1 MVRNLVRAVPG
12 EDSAEEAADP
22 QVGVVRFEVVD
33 TGIGISPEAQLQ
45 LFAPFTETGPSE
57 ADKKAVL
64 HENARRFYS
73 LGTPAL

>member
-1 MVRNLVRAVPG
+1 MLENQ
-12 EDSAEEAADP
+12 DM
-22 QVGVVRFEVVD
+22 
-33 TGIGISPEAQLQ
+33 
-45 LFAPFTETGPSE
+45 SE

>member
-1 MVRNLVRAVPG
+1 MK
-12 EDSAEEAADP
+12 
-22 QVGVVRFEVVD
+22 
-33 TGIGISPEAQLQ
+33 
-45 LFAPFTETGPSE
+45 E